1 MDRPPGPTPRRIFRT
16 KPIRQLVESTEGEHA
31 LKRVLNPFELVL
43 FGIGAV
49 VGTGIFVITGVAAAN
64 FTGPAIVVSFII
76 AGIVCLFAA
85 LCYAEFAAM
94 VPVAGSAYT
103 YSYASLGEIWAWIIG
118 WDLFLEYSVAVAA
131 VAIGWSGYVVNLLE
145 EVGIT
150 LPAALV
156 NPPGVAGG
164 LINLP
169 AVLIIAAITALL
181 ILGVK
186 ESARI
191 NTVIVVIKVAVVLLF
206 LYLGFSRIDPVNW
219 DPFLPFGWT
228 GVVTGA
234 AIVFFA
240 YIGFDAVSTTAEEVK
255 NPPAGSPYRDPRL
268 ASHRHGAVCRG
279 LPGPHRHC
287 PLHRTERSGT
297 GSPSPSTGSVSPGE
311 GRSSPSGRSSGSPR
325 CCWSSSSARPGS
337 STPCPVT
344 ACSPRSSGGCT
355 RSSGRR

>member
-1 MDRPPGPTPRRIFRT
+1 MDERSGPAPRRIFRT
-16 KPIRQLVESTEGEHA
+16 KSIRQLVESTGGEHA

-49 VGTGIFVITGVAAAN
+49 VGTGIFVITGVAAAD
-64 FTGPAIVVSFII
+64 FAGPAVVVSFVVS
-76 AGIVCLFAA
+76 AIVCLFAA

-131 VAIGWSGYVVNLLE
+131 VAIGWSGYVVNLLGE
-145 EVGIT
+145 LGIT

-169 AVLIIAAITALL
+169 AILIIAAITVLL

-191 NTVIVVIKVAVVLLF
+191 NAVIVAIKVAVILLF
-206 LYLGFSRIDPVNW
+206 LYLGFSRIDPSNW
-219 DPFLPFGWT
+219 SPFLPYGWD

-240 YIGFDAVSTTAEEVK
+240 YIGFDAVSTTAEEVR
-255 NPPAGSPYRDPRL
+255 NPRRDLPIGLIGSLLVATALYIAASLVLTGIVPYAELNVPAPR
-268 ASHRHGAVCRG
+268 
-279 LPGPHRHC
+279 
-287 PLHRTERSGT
+287 
-297 GSPSPSTGSVSPGE
+297 SPSPSTGSVSPGA
-311 GRSSPSGRSSGSPR
+311 GCSSPSGHCSGSPR
-325 CCWSSSSARPGS
+325 CYSSFSSVRPGS
-337 STPCPVT
+337 SSRCPEI
-344 ACSPRSSGGCT
+344 
-355 RSSGRR
+355 GRASCRERVY

>member
-255 NPPAGSPYRDPRL
+255 NPQRDLPIGILGSLLIATVMYVAVSLVLTGIVPYTELNVPAPGRL
-268 ASHRHGAVCRG
+268 RHRPDR
-279 LPGPHRHC
+279 C
-287 PLHRTERSGT
+287 PL
-297 GSPSPSTGSVSPGE
+297 
-311 GRSSPSGRSSGSPR
+311 GRGARLRRGAPR
-325 CCWSSSSARPGS
+325 DHLGAAGPPLRPD
-337 STPCPVT
+337 PDPLRHV
-344 ACSPRSSGGCT
+344 P
-355 RSSGRR
+355 